1 VTERDAGRRR
11 PWSALTLV
19 AAVLLVVW
27 EPGGSVAGGAT
38 DQVKGTVDQVLKIL
52 NDPTL
57 KGERKIK
64 ERRAKIRQVVLQRFG
79 FAEMSKRSLGRHWNE
94 RTPQERTEFVGLYTD
109 LLERSYIDRVDGY
122 SGEQVA
128 YQGETLDGNYS
139 EVRSKILTKKSQEVS
154 IVYRLLMNGANW
166 EVYDVI
172 IEGVSLVNNYRTQFS
187 KIIRTSS
194 YEALVKKMQA
204 KLEGEEAG
212 EISAPK
218 PKAK

>member
-1 VTERDAGRRR
+1 MSERDAGRRR
-11 PWSALTLV
+11 PWRALALV
-19 AAVLLVVW
+19 AAALWVVS
-27 EPGGSVAGGAT
+27 EPGEGVAGPAT

-57 KGERKIK
+57 KGERKLK

-79 FAEMSKRSLGRHWNE
+79 FAEMSKRSLGRYWNE

-128 YQGETLDGNYS
+128 YLGETLDGNYS

-204 KLEGEEAG
+204 KLQGEEAG

>member
-1 VTERDAGRRR
+1 MSERAAGRRR
-11 PWSALTLV
+11 PWRALALV
-19 AAVLLVVW
+19 AATLLVVW
-27 EPGGSVAGGAT
+27 EPGESVAGPAT

-57 KGERKIK
+57 KGEQKLK

-79 FAEMSKRSLGRHWNE
+79 FTEMSKRSLGRYWNE

-109 LLERSYIDRVDGY
+109 LLERSYVDRVDGY

-128 YQGETLDGNYS
+128 YLGETLDGNYS

-194 YEALVKKMQA
+194 YEELVKKMQA
-204 KLEGEEAG
+204 KLVGEEAG

-218 PKAK
+218 PKVK